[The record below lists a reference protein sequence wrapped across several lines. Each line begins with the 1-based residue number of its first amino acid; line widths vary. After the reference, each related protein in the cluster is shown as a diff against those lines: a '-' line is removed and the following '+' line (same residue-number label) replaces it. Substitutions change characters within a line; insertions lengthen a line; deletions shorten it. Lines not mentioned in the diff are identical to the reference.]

1 MTKTRKLIALPLLA
15 AQISPLNLFTSLL
28 LGILRPV
35 SLWSPA
41 CGVPQRSVC
50 FRTAPWGSPARRWQY
65 CGAVV
70 CLEAAANLSNGVTM
84 THQGAGPES
93 ESAQQFV
100 DAVSPAV
107 FQRVEVFDV
116 PGLRVEKLASWDEI
130 KSFEQAW
137 NELLAASDS
146 QTIFLTWEWVQAWW
160 RAFGSTRHLV
170 LLTCRDAEGDL
181 VAIVP
186 LQRTWENIGPGM
198 SGWML
203 RLVGDDIGG
212 SENLDWI
219 VRRGREAAAVR
230 AVLDW
235 LEENRS
241 EWDTLELNTVP
252 AHSPVAAAL
261 RHELAVRRWR
271 LIVHEGVG
279 YFRWL
284 PDNWEAFVASLPRN
298 MRAQIR
304 SRLRRVQSRFTLQLR
319 RCESLEELPECLAHL
334 YSLHTKR
341 WQLRGK
347 SGSFDLTEKR
357 IFYTEMGK
365 RFLERG
371 WLDFWQLDLDG
382 QTVAVEFGFHHDTIY
397 SFLQAGFDPD
407 YAAYSVGRV
416 LRCLIIE
423 ELIRRGIRG
432 YDFLG
437 GADEYKQRYGAQR
450 LTYLSLAS
458 ARPHSWG
465 AAGLALRDGADKSKA
480 WLRARLHEKL
490 WAMLKRAYWCLP
502 GGTKDNTVRS
512 GGSKVPGQILRNP

>member
-1 MTKTRKLIALPLLA
+1 
-15 AQISPLNLFTSLL
+15 
-28 LGILRPV
+28 
-35 SLWSPA
+35 
-41 CGVPQRSVC
+41 
-50 FRTAPWGSPARRWQY
+50 
-65 CGAVV
+65 
-70 CLEAAANLSNGVTM
+70 
-84 THQGAGPES
+84 
-93 ESAQQFV
+93 
-100 DAVSPAV
+100 
-107 FQRVEVFDV
+107 
-116 PGLRVEKLASWDEI
+116 
-130 KSFEQAW
+130 
-137 NELLAASDS
+137 
-146 QTIFLTWEWVQAWW
+146 
-160 RAFGSTRHLV
+160 
-170 LLTCRDAEGDL
+170 L

-203 RLVGDDIGG
+203 RLVGDGIGG

-219 VRRGREAAAVR
+219 VRRGHEAAAVR